1 MAQNKNT
8 IGTIVAKMQN
18 DTALW
23 IDLKRE
29 LEPFAP
35 ALAEAIEEAK
45 KGKTRKLKKLASNL
59 EVLRI
64 TQMFVRAWERGD
76 IMMMEY
82 YGKIIRDNIMD
93 KPKVALEH
101 SSDGK
106 GFAGVVVLP
115 PVTEGQD
122 ESD

>member
-1 MAQNKNT
+1 MNKNQ
-8 IGTIVAKMQN
+8 IGTALQKMQ
-18 DTALW
+18 DGIVDW
-23 IDLKRE
+23 MDLKRE

-35 ALAEAIEEAK
+35 QLAEAIEEAK
-45 KGKTRKLKKLASNL
+45 KGKVAKLKKLASNL
-59 EVLRI
+59 EVFR
-64 TQMFVRAWERGD
+64 TTMMFIRAWENGD
-76 IMMMEY
+76 IMLMEY

-115 PVTEGQD
+115 PVDEGD
-122 ESD
+122 NEEG